1 MTRPRASGSP
11 ISWTGSGPSTPATS
25 RPTGC
30 VILPSTSGACCS
42 RWTSSASPPS
52 GAPDAPEPGGK
63 DKEQGTEQ
71 EGVQPVSRMPRVSIA
86 GGSVG
91 GLTAALVL
99 RDAGCDVRVF
109 ERSPAALQAR
119 GAGIAALDTTLDYL
133 LTRGGFQATDVCSS
147 TGWIRFLNRD
157 GSVQHEQRH
166 RYRFS
171 SWNTIYRSL
180 LSLLDADRYQLGTGV
195 PGFAER
201 DGTVT
206 VPFGPGV
213 RTSQHGGQQAQA
225 DLLVCADGV
234 GSSARARLLP
244 AVRPAYSGYVAWR
257 GTVPEHDLS
266 PGARTILGD
275 ALTYQVLPDSHILV
289 YPIPALDG
297 SVTEGNRLI
306 NIVGYVNVG
315 QGAPLDALMTGRD
328 GVRRPVSLPPGAATD
343 AAVTRMRQA
352 AKDQLAGP
360 IAEAVVSAA
369 EPFVQVVS
377 DIEGP
382 RMAVGRICLIGDAA
396 FAVRPHAAAGTAKAA
411 ADGWALAEERTAADG
426 DVPAALAAWERRQL
440 GLGRDLLA
448 RCREIG
454 DSSQFLGTFRPRD
467 PRLIFGLYGPGN

>member
-1 MTRPRASGSP
+1 
-11 ISWTGSGPSTPATS
+11 
-25 RPTGC
+25 
-30 VILPSTSGACCS
+30 V
-42 RWTSSASPPS
+42 SS
-52 GAPDAPEPGGK
+52 
-63 DKEQGTEQ
+63 
-71 EGVQPVSRMPRVSIA
+71 MPRVSIA

-180 LSLLDADRYQLGTGV
+180 LSLLDADRYQLGTEV
-195 PGFAER
+195 TGFAER

-206 VPFGPGV
+206 VTFGPGV

-234 GSSARARLLP
+234 GSPARARLLP

-306 NIVGYVNVG
+306 NIVWYVNVG

-369 EPFVQVVS
+369 EPFVQVVT
-377 DIEGP
+377 DIEVP
-382 RMAVGRICLIGDAA
+382 RMAFGRICLIGDAA

-411 ADGWALAEERTAADG
+411 ADGWALAEELTAADG

-454 DSSQFLGTFRPRD
+454 DSSQFLGTFRPGD